1 MSEGR
6 LAGKRAVIVG
16 AGQSPGDTEGNGRAI
31 SRIFSEQGATL
42 LLVDRKG
49 DAARGTAAVCSGK
62 THILEA
68 DVLDPGAGAAVADK
82 ASALLGGIDILI
94 YNVGVGDRHDGP
106 SDKMTDEAWDRI
118 MGVNLTGARRCFGAC
133 LPVMRESG
141 KGAIVA
147 ISSLAAIAPSAMFA
161 YSVSKAG
168 LCRLVESTAF
178 HEAANGVRCNAIL
191 PGLMETPMAIEGQSA
206 RMGIDKEVLIAHRS
220 KAVPMG
226 HMGTAEDTA
235 MAALFLASD
244 EARFITGVLLPVDGG
259 SSVKVA

>member
-1 MSEGR
+1 VSNR

-16 AGQSPGDTEGNGRAI
+16 AGQSPGATEGNGRAI

-42 LLVDRKG
+42 LLVDRLG
-49 DAARGTAAVCSGK
+49 DAARETASVCSGD

-68 DVLDPGAGAAVADK
+68 DVLDPGAGGAIAGK
-82 ASALLGGIDILI
+82 ASGMLGGIDILV
-94 YNVGVGDRHDGP
+94 YNVGIGDRHDG
-106 SDKMTDEAWDRI
+106 SCDKLTEEAWDRI
-118 MGVNLTGARRCFGAC
+118 IGVNLTGARRCIGAC
-133 LPVMRESG
+133 LPIIRQSG
-141 KGAIVA
+141 NGSIVA

-206 RMGIDKEVLIAHRS
+206 RRGIPKDELIAQRRR
-220 KAVPMG
+220 AVPMG
-226 HMGTAEDTA
+226 HMGTAQDTA
-235 MAALFLASD
+235 MATLFLASD
-244 EARFITGVLLPVDGG
+244 EARFVTGVLMPVDGG